1 MIPTRPI
8 MFEAGLG
15 QTYEIGVQND
25 KQHKHDFPHR
35 GRMTGISTVLS
46 KVRANTVN
54 LSEPS
59 HEVKPLGDPN
69 CPQCGGVGYVRFE
82 VPVGHE
88 KFGKLESCVCRAKDV
103 AASARSRLF
112 AMSNLER
119 LGNLNFENF
128 NASGNEKARFMT
140 PQERNSLHQAFEVCK
155 EFDTGWLLLEGGYG
169 CGKTHLAAA
178 IANKA
183 VGRGVPTLFIT
194 VPDLLDSL
202 RFAFNDPETTF
213 EQRLNEIRTADLLVL
228 DDFGTQ
234 NATAWSQEKIFQ
246 IMNYRYINKL
256 PTVVTTNLMLDAF
269 EGRVR
274 SRLQDEELVR
284 HLKIS
289 APDYRRPEETSNPG
303 ISMLTLPEMKKMTFG
318 NFQTREE
325 EAGRESLS
333 TTITERQDKFGGVHK
348 DKTVTRVKVSTDD
361 IQTLREAFA
370 SAVRFS
376 EEPHGWLVFLGGS
389 FCGKTHLA
397 AAIGNYRIA
406 LGGQAL
412 LVEVSALFDYLRQSF
427 HPNSDV
433 SFDRRFQE
441 IRAAP
446 LLLLDNL
453 KESGASSAWTEDR
466 LHGLLNY
473 RYNMYQPTVL
483 TSTLDADAFAL
494 SYPSL
499 WNRLSDS
506 SRCQVISI
514 NMPSYRRVS
523 MQSRKRETV

>member
-1 MIPTRPI
+1 
-8 MFEAGLG
+8 
-15 QTYEIGVQND
+15 
-25 KQHKHDFPHR
+25 
-35 GRMTGISTVLS
+35 MTGISNVLS
-46 KVRANTVN
+46 KVRANTVS

-69 CPQCGGVGYVRFE
+69 CPQCGGVGYVRYD
-82 VPVGHE
+82 VPVEHE

-103 AASARSRLF
+103 ALSARSRLF

-119 LGNLNFENF
+119 LGNLTFENF
-128 NASGNEKARFMT
+128 NVSGNEKAKFMT
-140 PQERNSLHQAFEVCK
+140 PQEIESLHQAFEVCE
-155 EFDTGWLLLEGGYG
+155 EFVLSHAGWLLLEGGYG

-213 EQRLNEIRTADLLVL
+213 EQRFAEIRNADLLVL

-234 NATAWSQEKIFQ
+234 NATPWAQEKIFQ
-246 IMNYRYINKL
+246 IMNFRYINKL

-274 SRLQDEELVR
+274 SRLQDAEFVR

-303 ISMLTLPEMKKMTFG
+303 ISMLTLPEMKTMTFQ

-325 EAGRESLS
+325 EAGRESL
-333 TTITERQDKFGGVHK
+333 TTSITEKQDKFGGIHK
-348 DKTVTRVKVSTDD
+348 DKAVTRVKITTND
-361 IQTLREAFA
+361 IQTLGEAFSA
-370 SAVRFS
+370 AVRFS
-376 EEPHGWLVFLGGS
+376 EEPHGWLMFLGPS

-397 AAIGNYRIA
+397 TAIGNYRVA

-412 LVEVSALFDYLRQSF
+412 LVEVSSLFDYLRQSF
-427 HPNSDV
+427 DRSSDV

-441 IRAAP
+441 IRATP
-446 LLLLDNL
+446 LLILDNL
-453 KESGASSAWTEDR
+453 KESNASTPWVEDK
-466 LHGLLNY
+466 LHSLLNY
-473 RYNMYQPTVL
+473 RYNLHQPTVL
-483 TSTLDADAFAL
+483 TSALDADSFAL

-499 WNRLSDS
+499 WNKISDS
-506 SRCQVISI
+506 SMCQIVSIS
-514 NMPSYRRVS
+514 MPPYRRS
-523 MQSRKRETV
+523 IKPINQGKRTG